1 MEAEPFCCFLAL
13 LCFSVVWATRSLRA
27 PSRTPLAFELLAS
40 GAATIPF
47 AFVLSLVLMRVLL
60 EAKLPLSGLPS
71 VHDSPFASV
80 FGGAYLLT
88 LFVVLATRL
97 REGGWLAGNGGGGPP
112 PHTTQPGAP
121 LRRAGPFIR

>member
-1 MEAEPFCCFLAL
+1 MEAPLFCSFLAL

-27 PSRTPLAFELLAS
+27 PLRTPLAFELLAS

-47 AFVLSLVLMRVLL
+47 AFVLSLVLMRALR
-60 EAKLPLSGLPS
+60 EAKLPLSWLPS
-71 VHDSPFASV
+71 VHDDPFAAI

-97 REGGWLAGNGGGGPP
+97 RDRQG
-112 PHTTQPGAP
+112 T
-121 LRRAGPFIR
+121 